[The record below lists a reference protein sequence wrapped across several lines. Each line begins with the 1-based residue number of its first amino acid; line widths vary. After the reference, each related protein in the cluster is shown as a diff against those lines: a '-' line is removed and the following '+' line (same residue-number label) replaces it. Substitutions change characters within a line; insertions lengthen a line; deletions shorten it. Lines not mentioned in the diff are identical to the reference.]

1 MVKAGEITAAEA
13 DVHPHRNVLVRAL
26 GTEPDVP
33 LDEQDVGLL
42 DGDRLLLCSDGL
54 TGMLTEDQIQ
64 AILEST
70 PKAPQEAADRLV
82 VAANR
87 AGGVDNITV
96 VVLDVLPDDGTN
108 EAEAAPAPA
117 VTAQAANDEPAR
129 PAGTSEGHRR
139 RWRIAIIAG
148 IAIVVLGAA
157 LTGARALIDTRW
169 FIGVANG
176 HVAIYQGIPAD
187 VFGYDLSRVVE
198 ETDISATAAEA
209 LPFYSELAGGLN
221 VDSRAEADARVEQ
234 IRRDLRKA
242 ARTGTGGQP

>member
-1 MVKAGEITAAEA
+1 
-13 DVHPHRNVLVRAL
+13 
-26 GTEPDVP
+26 
-33 LDEQDVGLL
+33 
-42 DGDRLLLCSDGL
+42 
-54 TGMLTEDQIQ
+54 MLTEDQIQ

-96 VVLDVLPDDGTN
+96 VVLDVLPDDGAN

-117 VTAQAANDEPAR
+117 VTADAATDEPAR
-129 PAGTSEGHRR
+129 PAVTPGGHRR
-139 RWRIAIIAG
+139 RWRIALIAG
-148 IAIVVLGAA
+148 IVIVVLGAA

-209 LPFYSELAGGLN
+209 LPFYSALAGGLN